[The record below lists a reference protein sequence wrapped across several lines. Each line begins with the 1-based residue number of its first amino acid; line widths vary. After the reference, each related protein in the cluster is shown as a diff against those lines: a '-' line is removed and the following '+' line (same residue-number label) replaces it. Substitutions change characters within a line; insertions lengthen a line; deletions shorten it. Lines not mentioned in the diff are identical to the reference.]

1 MRATPIQRY
10 ALRLLFAAKKECS
23 ISYDRWTALQRD
35 EADQLM
41 TPFGGQE
48 KIMREIQLPV
58 KPMPEKTKIAKT
70 TDSDAPARA
79 ERDIRGNG
87 IELGE

>member
-1 MRATPIQRY
+1 MRATPMQRY

-58 KPMPEKTKIAKT
+58 KPAAEKTKFSKPP
-70 TDSDAPARA
+70 DSDAPSRA
-79 ERDIRGNG
+79 ERGIRGNG

>member
-1 MRATPIQRY
+1 MRATPMQRY

-23 ISYDRWTALQRD
+23 ISYDRWTALQRY

-58 KPMPEKTKIAKT
+58 KTMPEKTKIAKT

>member
-1 MRATPIQRY
+1 MQRY

>member
-1 MRATPIQRY
+1 MRATPMQRY

-41 TPFGGQE
+41 TPFGGLE

>member
-1 MRATPIQRY
+1 MQRY
-10 ALRLLFAAKKECS
+10 ALRLLFAAKKEYS
-23 ISYDRWTALQRD
+23 ISYDRWTTLQRD
-35 EADQLM
+35 EADKLM

-58 KPMPEKTKIAKT
+58 KPVPEKTQISKT
-70 TDSDAPARA
+70 TDSDAPSRA
-79 ERDIRGNG
+79 ERSIPANR

>member
-1 MRATPIQRY
+1 MRATPMQRY

-58 KPMPEKTKIAKT
+58 KPMSEKTKIAKT

-79 ERDIRGNG
+79 KRDIRGNG